1 MNRNRFIKLLFPLLG
16 FIVLA
21 FSFWLLH
28 KKLSDYNL
36 DDILHSLSAIGRNQ
50 LSWAVGFTIIGYL
63 VISTYDILAFN
74 YLDRFLHKTKIFLI
88 TFIVYG
94 VSNTTGFTLLIGGGI
109 RYYFYSRWGVSPKD
123 IAKITAFGNLSLWLG
138 LLTVGGMACLIDPLN
153 LTRFPQFQ
161 FVPLKALGSFLVI
174 IVTVYLFLCWRKRTL
189 KIKNTVIYFPS
200 LKTSLCQLLV
210 FTSDW
215 ALAAAT
221 LYVLLPSNANLSYPT
236 FFSIYL
242 LGMNAAVLSYV
253 PSGLG
258 IFETVILFLLPN
270 TISPPDALGSFLVY
284 RTIRFLLPL
293 AVAVFLAGML
303 EINYKLRTK

>member
-1 MNRNRFIKLLFPLLG
+1 MNRDRYTKLLFPVLG
-16 FIVLA
+16 FIILA
-21 FSFWLLH
+21 FSFWLLN
-28 KKLSDYNL
+28 KKLSHYNL
-36 DDILHSLSAIGRNQ
+36 DDILHSLSTIGKSQ

-63 VISTYDILAFN
+63 VISTYDILAFS
-74 YLDRFLHKTKIFLI
+74 YLNRFLHKTKIFLI

-94 VSNTTGFTLLIGGGI
+94 ISNTTGFTLLIGGGI
-109 RYYFYSRWGVSPKD
+109 RYYFYSRWGISPKD

-138 LLTVGGMACLIDPLN
+138 LLTVGGMACIIDPLN
-153 LTRFPQFQ
+153 LAQFPQFK
-161 FVPLKALGSFLVI
+161 FIPFKALGSFLVV
-174 IVTVYLFLCWRKRTL
+174 IVTVYLFLCWRKKAL
-189 KIKNTVIYFPS
+189 KIRDTVIYFPS
-200 LKTSLCQLLV
+200 LKTSLCQLFV

-221 LYVLLPSNANLSYPT
+221 LYVLLPNDDNLSYPT
-236 FFSIYL
+236 FFGMYL

-258 IFETVILFLLPN
+258 IFETVILFLLPQ

-293 AVAVFLAGML
+293 AVAVSLAGML
-303 EINYKLRTK
+303 EINHKLKAK